1 MIPLMNQLPLGI
13 QNDLQNIGPANFQQL
28 NQNQIQMMHQLESL
42 MMSQNR
48 IDPLLKNTNN

>member
-1 MIPLMNQLPLGI
+1 MINQLPIGI
-13 QNDLQNIGPANFQQL
+13 HNDLQNIGPASFQQL

-48 IDPLLKNTNN
+48 IDPLLKNNNN